1 MNQEFFQDACKRAD
15 ASFSSLI
22 ESEMDSL
29 ATRLKNVQKED
40 VYLNIAVEVFSLSKK
55 YTKILAQELLVN
67 DSE

>member
-29 ATRLKNVQKED
+29 ATRLKNV
-40 VYLNIAVEVFSLSKK
+40 FSLSKK